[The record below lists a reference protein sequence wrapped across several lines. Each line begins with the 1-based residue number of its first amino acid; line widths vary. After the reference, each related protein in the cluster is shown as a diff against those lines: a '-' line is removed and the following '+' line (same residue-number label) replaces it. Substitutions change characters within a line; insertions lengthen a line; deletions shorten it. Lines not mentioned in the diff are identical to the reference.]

1 MPQVRKPG
9 SENVPPL
16 PSSASIRVAPKTL
29 ASVLVAHRQFEPRE
43 LDVPEVGPDA
53 GLLTVEGAP
62 GAIHV
67 GGLP

>member
-1 MPQVRKPG
+1 
-9 SENVPPL
+9 
-16 PSSASIRVAPKTL
+16 VAPKTL